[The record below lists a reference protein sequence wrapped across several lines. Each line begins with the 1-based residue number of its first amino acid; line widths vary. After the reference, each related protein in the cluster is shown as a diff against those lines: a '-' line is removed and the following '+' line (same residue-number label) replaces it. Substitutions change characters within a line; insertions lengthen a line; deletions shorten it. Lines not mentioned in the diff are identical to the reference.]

1 MRSLLLLRHAKSSW
15 DDPGLADIDR
25 PLAPRGRKTAPLLAH
40 WIDKQQLAPE
50 LVLCSPAR
58 RAQETWQLMLP
69 VLGETIPLKTLRT
82 LYMAGAARL
91 LIVLRRTPDEVRTL
105 LLIGHNP
112 GLARLALSLSGI
124 GREKARARM
133 AKKFPTAALALISF
147 DAEQWSTIGAGG
159 GKLEAF
165 VRPKD
170 LA

>member
-1 MRSLLLLRHAKSSW
+1 MRHLLLLRHAKSAW
-15 DDPGLADIDR
+15 DEPELADVDR
-25 PLAPRGRKTAPLLAH
+25 PLAARGRKTAPLLAH
-40 WIDKQQLAPE
+40 WLDQQQLTPD

-58 RAQETWQLMLP
+58 RVQETWELMRP
-69 VLGETIPLKTLRT
+69 VLGEGVPTKILRT
-82 LYMAGAARL
+82 LYLAGRSRL
-91 LIVLRRTPDEVRTL
+91 LAALRRTPEDVRTL

-112 GLARLALSLSGI
+112 GLAGLALSLSGV
-124 GREKARARM
+124 GREKALARM
-133 AKKFPTAALALISF
+133 AKKFPTAGLAVISF

>member
-15 DDPGLADIDR
+15 DEPELADVDR
-25 PLAPRGRKTAPLLAH
+25 PLAPRGRKGAPLIAH
-40 WIDKQQLAPE
+40 WLDHERLTPD

-58 RAQETWQLMLP
+58 RVQETWALMRP
-69 VLGETIPLKTLRT
+69 VLGEGIPSKTLRS
-82 LYMAGAARL
+82 LYLAGPSRL
-91 LIVLRRTPDEVRTL
+91 LGVLRRTPDDVQTL

-112 GLARLALSLSGI
+112 GLAALAVGLSGV
-124 GREKARARM
+124 GREQALARM
-133 AKKFPTAALALISF
+133 AKKFPTGALAVIGF
-147 DAEQWSTIGAGG
+147 DAEQWSTIGVGG